1 MKKFYAV
8 VIVIITLIGL
18 CFAQETDNLRKVGA
32 RKIRKHTVSMPEMN
46 KGKKIVNLDL
56 NKEVAIKLAEI
67 ILENKYG
74 KKVLKQKPWRVSEN
88 KDSYKITG
96 SFHGELGAKGGVAE
110 IVISKSDARVLSIIH
125 GK

>member
-8 VIVIITLIGL
+8 VIFIITLIGL

-32 RKIRKHTVSMPEMN
+32 RKIRKHTVSMPEIN
-46 KGKKIVNLDL
+46 KGEKIVNLDL

-88 KDSYKITG
+88 KDGCK
-96 SFHGELGAKGGVAE
+96 
-110 IVISKSDARVLSIIH
+110 R
-125 GK
+125 